1 MVDTDDKASVEP
13 LPARATAASASG
25 RARPPRLVV
34 ALSAVLIVLSILS
47 LVIGVAK
54 FSGQELFEGLVYGDG
69 IPGIIIREIR
79 LPRLLLSQ
87 MVGAVLGLSGAA
99 MQGLLRNPLAEPAVF
114 GAPQTAAFAAVCIL
128 YSGFADAYSFVL
140 PLAAIA
146 GAFLSV
152 ALILLVA
159 GRRADLLSLLL
170 AGLAISSLAASATSL
185 SINLSPNP
193 FAVTEIVFWLM
204 GSFEDRSMRHVALA
218 APFIG
223 AACVV
228 LLGCQ
233 RGYRALSLGEDT
245 AASLGID
252 LARLKALTVLG
263 VALGV
268 GAGVAVSGAIG
279 FIGLVAPHLVRH
291 AMGGDPGKI
300 LVPSALTGA
309 VLLTAADIAARLIPA
324 TSEIKV
330 GVLTALLGVPLFL
343 YLILSRRTM
352 VEGEIG

>member
-1 MVDTDDKASVEP
+1 VVEAQDKAPDAP
-13 LPARATAASASG
+13 LSALASSG
-25 RARPPRLVV
+25 AGNGGRRLIV
-34 ALSAVLIVLSILS
+34 ALSAALIVLCALS
-47 LVIGVAK
+47 LLIGVAK
-54 FSGQELFEGLVYGDG
+54 FSGQELFDGLVYGNG
-69 IPGIIIREIR
+69 IPGIVIREIR
-79 LPRLLLSQ
+79 LPRLLLSLLI
-87 MVGAVLGLSGAA
+87 GAVLGLSGAA

-114 GAPQTAAFAAVCIL
+114 GAPQAAALAAVCVL
-128 YSGFADAYSFVL
+128 YSGAADVYSLTL

-159 GRRADLLSLLL
+159 GRSADPLSLLL

-185 SINLSPNP
+185 AINLSPNP

-204 GSFEDRSMRHVALA
+204 GSFEDRTMRHVLLA
-218 APFIG
+218 APFIA
-223 AACVV
+223 AACLV
-228 LLGCQ
+228 LLACG

-245 AASLGID
+245 AVSLGID
-252 LARLKALTVLG
+252 LARLKAMTVLG

-279 FIGLVAPHLVRH
+279 FVGLVAPHMVRH
-291 AMGGDPGKI
+291 AMGADPGRI
-300 LVPSALTGA
+300 LIPSALTGA
-309 VLLTAADIAARLIPA
+309 VLLTAADIAVRLIPA

-343 YLILSRRTM
+343 YLILRRRVV
-352 VEGEIG
+352 VEGDVG